1 MKSVNQDLS
10 DRITQLLRAA
20 GKGTRDVRP
29 ESFGFEAEFRRSARV
44 KRRGYSQRKKLEI
57 FRRDH
62 FIDRY
67 SGERLFFPGALLLLG
82 KLFPGVFPT
91 PGPDGI
97 WRTAECHW
105 IYWRLTPSVDHY
117 QPVMRAPDGVDVNS
131 DDNLVTTSM
140 MINTAKDVWTRDE
153 VPEQIRFELIPLD
166 DVQREDWDGM
176 LQWAL
181 DYARIHSELLDE
193 PGELSGWMRTARQA
207 CV

>member
-1 MKSVNQDLS
+1 MREVEQCLS
-10 DRITQLLRAA
+10 ARVEQLLRAE
-20 GKGTRDVRP
+20 GGGTNGVRP
-29 ESFGFEAEFRRSARV
+29 ETCGFEAEFRRSARV
-44 KRRGYSQRKKLEI
+44 KRRTIPQRKKLEI

-67 SGERLFFPGALLLLG
+67 CGERLFFPGALLLLG
-82 KLFPGVFPT
+82 QLYPRTFPT

-140 MINTAKDVWTRDE
+140 MINTAKDVWMQDE
-153 VPEQIRFELIPLD
+153 VPEPIRFELIPLKEA
-166 DVQREDWDGM
+166 QRQDWDGM

-181 DYARIHSELLDE
+181 DYVHAHPEVLGRS
-193 PGELSGWMRTARQA
+193 GELDGWMRIARQA
-207 CV
+207 CG